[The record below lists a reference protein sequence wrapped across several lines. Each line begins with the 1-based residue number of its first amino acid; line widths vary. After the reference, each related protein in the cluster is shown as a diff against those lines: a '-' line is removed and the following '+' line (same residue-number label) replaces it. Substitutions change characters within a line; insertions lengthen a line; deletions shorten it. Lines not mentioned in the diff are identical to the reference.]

1 MKKLLATSAAAI
13 ALTAGLSAPTQA
25 QDLGISLNAGLV
37 TDYVFRG
44 SQISGAGAYGGVD
57 FNVAGFYA
65 GAWVIQDHG
74 SGIKSDTADG
84 DQYSTNF
91 GSTGIEYDGY
101 LGYGLELENSFNF
114 NVGYTNYSYSYTS
127 NREDEVGGSIGFYGF
142 AVSYFYGWNHVNKLC
157 QGPGCDKDEVTAY
170 QYYDVSWSGDY
181 FGALVGHKSVDTDK
195 TTEYSYFELST
206 GGEVA
211 TLDVSLSYGRKFGI
225 KEDGEDVS
233 DSGTDY
239 FVLDISKSFSF

>member
-1 MKKLLATSAAAI
+1 MKKLFATSAAAI

-25 QDLGISLNAGLV
+25 DDLGISLNAGLV
-37 TDYVFRG
+37 SDYVFRG

-57 FNVAGFYA
+57 FEVAGFYA

-74 SGIKSDTADG
+74 QTG
-84 DQYSTNF
+84 DF

-157 QGPGCDKDEVTAY
+157 DGPGCDKDEVTAY

-181 FGALVGHKSVDTDK
+181 FGALIGQKTVDTDK
-195 TTEYSYFELST
+195 ATEYSYFELST

-211 TLDVSLSYGRKFGI
+211 TLDVSVTYGRQFSV
-225 KEDGEDVS
+225 KEDGEDVG
-233 DSGTDY
+233 DSGSDY